1 MKSAGVVRKID
12 ELGRIVVPIE
22 LRKSLNIGK
31 REAVE
36 ISLEGDSIMIKKFEP
51 GCCLCGSTDDI
62 ENYNGN
68 KICKDCINELSSRD
82 TE

>member
-36 ISLEGDSIMIKKFEP
+36 ISLDDDCILIKKFEP
-51 GCCLCGSTDDI
+51 GCCFCGSTD
-62 ENYNGN
+62 ELQAYNGN
-68 KICKDCINELSSRD
+68 KVCSECIKELSSSAS
-82 TE
+82 E

>member
-36 ISLEGDSIMIKKFEP
+36 ISLYDDCILIKKFEP
-51 GCCLCGSTDDI
+51 GCCFCGSTD
-62 ENYNGN
+62 ELQTYNGN
-68 KICKDCINELSSRD
+68 KVCGECIKELSSSAS
-82 TE
+82 E

>member
-36 ISLEGDSIMIKKFEP
+36 ISLDNDCIMIKKFEP
-51 GCCLCGSTDDI
+51 GCCFCGSTEDI
-62 ENYNGN
+62 QNFNGN
-68 KICKDCINELSSRD
+68 KVCSECVEELSSASSK
-82 TE
+82 

>member
-1 MKSAGVVRKID
+1 MKSEGVVRNFD

-36 ISLEGDSIMIKKFEP
+36 ISMEDDCILIRKFEP
-51 GCCLCGSTDDI
+51 GCCFCGSTDAL
-62 ENYNGN
+62 EVYHGN
-68 KICKDCINELSSRD
+68 KVCNKCIKDLSSA

>member
-22 LRKSLNIGK
+22 LRKTLNIGK
-31 REAVE
+31 RDAVE
-36 ISLEGDSIMIKKFEP
+36 ISLDGDNIKIRKYEP

-62 ENYNGN
+62 TLYNGN
-68 KICKDCINELSSRD
+68 NICRSCINELSAKD
-82 TE
+82 PE

>member
-36 ISLEGDSIMIKKFEP
+36 ISLDNDCILIKKFEP
-51 GCCLCGSTDDI
+51 GCCLCGSTD
-62 ENYNGN
+62 NLQTYNGN
-68 KICKDCINELSSRD
+68 KICSECVEELSSAAA
-82 TE
+82 E

>member
-36 ISLEGDSIMIKKFEP
+36 ISLENDCILIRKFEP
-51 GCCLCGSTDDI
+51 GCCLCGSTD
-62 ENYNGN
+62 NLLFFNGN
-68 KICKDCINELSSRD
+68 KVCEECIEQLASNDSE
-82 TE
+82 